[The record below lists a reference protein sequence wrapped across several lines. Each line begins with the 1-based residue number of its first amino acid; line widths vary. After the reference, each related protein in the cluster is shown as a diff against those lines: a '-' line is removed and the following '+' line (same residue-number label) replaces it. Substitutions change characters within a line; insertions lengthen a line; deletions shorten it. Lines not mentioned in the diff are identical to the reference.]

1 MLYIKNING
10 KILKRVL
17 PNNFYNTSKEYAKE
31 YIPSVIYAIV
41 DPCMNSGGC
50 GVFFSKEGANK
61 YYEKNKRS
69 FSTKAGLKSFADIDE
84 VNSFMKRERELFIKC
99 KKKFH

>member
-31 YIPSVIYAIV
+31 YIPSVIYAII

-50 GVFFSKEGANK
+50 GVFFSKEGAHK
-61 YYEKNKRS
+61 YYEKNKKLLESEANRIS
-69 FSTKAGLKSFADIDE
+69 EISNQDIFGSSVQD
-84 VNSFMKRERELFIKC
+84 NYGW
-99 KKKFH
+99 